1 MPSTDRLWGEEYLI
15 LTNYKFHEYLIS
27 QKVKR
32 HISRVF
38 KVFRSFRRMT
48 KMISK
53 TLKHCKLPELFRHI
67 LLCEQL
73 FVAAI
78 SENADK
84 KTRAESRRRNL
95 TLYLRSVLQ
104 EIP

>member
-1 MPSTDRLWGEEYLI
+1 
-15 LTNYKFHEYLIS
+15 
-27 QKVKR
+27 
-32 HISRVF
+32 
-38 KVFRSFRRMT
+38 MT

-78 SENADK
+78 SENADNKQGQKVVDGILLFTYGVFFK
-84 KTRAESRRRNL
+84 KFL
-95 TLYLRSVLQ
+95 DYL
-104 EIP
+104 IAGG